1 MHALRI
7 CVLIG
12 SSTRL
17 PGSTSLT
24 CVYVVH
30 AGLISQKLRD
40 IDAAAPRGK
49 LPPRALPD
57 SVRRQ
62 LRLPERDGAPAAR
75 RNWAE
80 PPSITT
86 KEALFG
92 EGAQREQE
100 NDKYSASRPVLT
112 RRHSDVGDRE
122 NVRKVGAV
130 VEINRVPKNQSR
142 KASMG
147 ATPYDAQLKNNRMQ
161 RIASSPAH

>member
-1 MHALRI
+1 M
-7 CVLIG
+7 
-12 SSTRL
+12 
-17 PGSTSLT
+17 
-24 CVYVVH
+24 VH
-30 AGLISQKLRD
+30 AGLISQRLRD

-130 VEINRVPKNQSR
+130 VEISRVPKNQSR